1 MVEINVQQCA
11 TTKTRQCNQKNKF
24 NNFNVKGWELFT
36 FMDFK

>member
-11 TTKTRQCNQKNKF
+11 TTKTRQCNQNKF
-24 NNFNVKGWELFT
+24 NNFNAKGWELFT